1 MPRLKTL
8 HVGQGKDIY
17 KAVNIPVHIR
27 LWGEIPLSQNKE
39 MKRLLDIGR
48 ETKNSNVVHFVIY
61 NLSSYGHK
69 SIPAISEIVASQS
82 DSETRMYGM
91 QTITRIMQGSY

>member
-1 MPRLKTL
+1 MLAR
-8 HVGQGKDIY
+8 GKIFIRWLTY
-17 KAVNIPVHIR
+17 RYIVR